1 MLISRRF
8 LVREKCPL
16 FLQKWSIFL
25 VSKGTSSALF
35 FSGNFDVFHGAETRL
50 QSAACEGDMRGAREK
65 HPVSTVSLCIKNK
78 PTPKGST
85 LRAICTQAQIQRDEF
100 LRAYERS

>member
-1 MLISRRF
+1 MLISQRF
-8 LVREKCPL
+8 LVHEKYPL

-25 VSKGTSSALF
+25 VSKSTSSALF
-35 FSGNFDVFHGAETRL
+35 FSGNFDDFHGADTHL

-78 PTPKGST
+78 PTPNSAPGEERT
-85 LRAICTQAQIQRDEF
+85 LLVRVNQQNIKR
-100 LRAYERS
+100 R

>member
-1 MLISRRF
+1 MLISQCF
-8 LVREKCPL
+8 LVREKYPL

-25 VSKGTSSALF
+25 VSKSTSSALF
-35 FSGNFDVFHGAETRL
+35 FSGNYDVFHGAETRL

-78 PTPKGST
+78 PTPIATPIGPAPGRRCRPRDT
-85 LRAICTQAQIQRDEF
+85 LGN
-100 LRAYERS
+100 SS